1 MLTSGYQCSLDCPQS
16 WVFLGILSIFLCSYL
31 KVSRLLKLAVGFIE
45 EESITY
51 TFTYFSHFS
60 MNNPAIL
67 NFPASKS
74 KTEIGHAYIYIYRH
88 ISLYI
93 YTHRERERERQR
105 GTLRFFLRIEIAPRN
120 YLQVGIEIPSRE

>member
-93 YTHRERERERQR
+93 YTQRERERERETERNSQI
-105 GTLRFFLRIEIAPRN
+105 FFTD
-120 YLQVGIEIPSRE
+120 